1 MLRAFDEYGNLAYT
15 FVETVAFMHGPLVAR
30 AVGGLFFLSGM
41 LLMAY
46 NIYMT
51 IAQAK
56 QKENVAATN
65 VAQA

>member
-1 MLRAFDEYGNLAYT
+1 
-15 FVETVAFMHGPLVAR
+15 MHGPLVAR

-51 IAQAK
+51 ISRAKQESNVPATAAAQA
-56 QKENVAATN
+56 
-65 VAQA
+65 